1 MRTIPKPSL
10 LIINIL
16 LVAISTILIA
26 LNLLQPKAKILYVD
40 NAKVFESFSMTK
52 ELKKNGEKEF
62 NSRKANLDALYAKLE
77 SNEISGPQKQ
87 ELMKQFIK
95 EKEELN
101 QFNDYY
107 SSEQSSKIWT
117 RIKSYSAEFSKENSC
132 NIILSSDS
140 NGNVLFADES
150 IDITD
155 KLITY
160 INQKYE
166 GLK

>member
-1 MRTIPKPSL
+1 M
-10 LIINIL
+10 IINIL
-16 LVAISTILIA
+16 LITISTV
-26 LNLLQPKAKILYVD
+26 LLVLHLMQPETKILYVD
-40 NAKVFESFSMTK
+40 NAKVFENFSMTK

-62 NSRKANLDALYAKLE
+62 NNRKANLDVLYSQLE
-77 SNEISGPQKQ
+77 STEISSIQKQ
-87 ELMKQFIK
+87 TLMKQFIK

-101 QFNDYY
+101 QFNDFY
-107 SSEQSSKIWT
+107 SSEQTSKIWT
-117 RIKSYSAEFSKENSC
+117 RIKSYSAEFSKENDC
-132 NIILSSDS
+132 DIIISSDS
-140 NGNVLFADES
+140 NGNVLFADQS

>member
-1 MRTIPKPSL
+1 MRTFPKPSL
-10 LIINIL
+10 FIINIL
-16 LVAISTILIA
+16 LVAISAVLIA

-52 ELKKNGEKEF
+52 ELKRNGEKEF
-62 NSRKANLDALYAKLE
+62 NSRKANIDALYSKLE
-77 SNEISGPQKQ
+77 SNKISDPQKQ
-87 ELMKQFIK
+87 ALMKQFIQ

-101 QFNDYY
+101 QFNDFY
-107 SSEQSSKIWT
+107 SSEQSSKIWA
-117 RIKSYSAEFSKENSC
+117 RIKSYSAEFSKENNCS
-132 NIILSSDS
+132 IILSSDN
-140 NGNVLFADES
+140 NGTVLFADES
-150 IDITD
+150 IDMTD